1 MARVAIVSIL
11 GLLALSGCG
20 AAELPPAAVPDR
32 PAGTLVFVSG
42 ENRLT
47 AVDVASGRRTSRR
60 IRSVPSCGAQLF
72 VTGGH
77 IVFSGIVKGWT
88 TVFSI
93 PLALDRRP
101 RRLGAAHM
109 FVESA
114 TDGRVWL
121 AGTDC
126 DDSRMAACAR

>member
-1 MARVAIVSIL
+1 MARIALVSFLVAAAV
-11 GLLALSGCG
+11 SGCG
-20 AAELPPAAVPDR
+20 AAESPAVPER
-32 PAGTLVFVSG
+32 PAGTIVFVSN

-47 AVDVASGRRTSRR
+47 AIDVASGARTTRR

-77 IVFSGIVKGWT
+77 AVFSGIVDGWT

-101 RRLGAAHM
+101 RRLGSAHM

-121 AGTDC
+121 VGTNC
-126 DDSRMAACAR
+126 RPPAHGRRA